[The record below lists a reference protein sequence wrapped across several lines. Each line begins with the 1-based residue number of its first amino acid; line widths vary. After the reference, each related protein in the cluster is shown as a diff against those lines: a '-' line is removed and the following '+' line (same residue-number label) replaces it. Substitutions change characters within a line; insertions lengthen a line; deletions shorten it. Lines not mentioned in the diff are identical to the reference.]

1 MKKERNDERPW
12 ESSHVIYVYGLLQ
25 RHTYVNC
32 VILGKKE
39 MSILTRRLDTDILQD
54 IQRHLAEERRF
65 QFHHRDNLWR
75 KWKNFFAKVLCR
87 IYYRDFFLLLCSIH
101 IELRFGGAQRILPNQ
116 YLLVYQTQHWNVR
129 YILQFLQQ

>member
-12 ESSHVIYVYGLLQ
+12 ESSYVIYVYGLLQ
-25 RHTYVNC
+25 QRTYVNC

-39 MSILTRRLDTDILQD
+39 TSILTRRLDTDILQD

-75 KWKNFFAKVLCR
+75 KWKNFLPRSGVGF
-87 IYYRDFFLLLCSIH
+87 ITGTFFSSVQYTLNWDSLEHKESYHTSPILLL
-101 IELRFGGAQRILPNQ
+101 
-116 YLLVYQTQHWNVR
+116 
-129 YILQFLQQ
+129 